1 MNSAFSTLDWGI
13 FGAYFL
19 VLTVTSVLLSQVKV
33 KSTRDYFVGGNTVPM
48 FAVAMSVL
56 ATSQSAATFLGG
68 PEYSYGKDLTFIGF
82 YISAFLAVI
91 FVAKVLIPKFYAIN
105 AVTVYELLE
114 KRYGESAKKQAG
126 VMFLIGRLFASG
138 ARLYIGALAISMIL
152 FLDITP
158 LHVAI
163 SISILMLGAL
173 AYAYFGG
180 VKSVIFSD
188 IIQAITYIGAGIA
201 VLIYLYVTIDT
212 DFTTVVST
220 LQADNKL
227 RLLDWSM
234 SGGFSVW
241 ALLGGW
247 LLLNIAAYGLDQD
260 MTQRALTCKS
270 AKEAQRSL
278 MMSIYMTIP
287 VAILFLMIGLLL
299 YLFYQHPELSG
310 LSTEVVQKF
319 EGEKITIFMYYI
331 LNEMPEGMRGLVTVG
346 AVAAALSSSNSV
358 LGAMSSVAIE
368 DLYKPWKQAK
378 SNVDGSNVDE
388 MHFVKAGRNAVLF
401 FAVALSLM
409 AMLSYYWQR
418 YTELPLLSFA
428 LGVMA
433 FAYTG
438 LLGVFGAAIFTQR
451 GSARTVPLALI
462 GGFLT
467 VLLLQPY
474 VLGGSLSSLFGFKV
488 GFAWQILVG
497 TVVAFGVMMTVKSEQ
512 VAGSR

>member
-1 MNSAFSTLDWGI
+1 MNSAFSTLDWII
-13 FGAYFL
+13 FITYFL
-19 VLTVTSVLLSQVKV
+19 VLTLTSVMLSRVRV
-33 KSTRDYFVGGNTVPM
+33 ENTRDYYVGGNTVPM
-48 FAVAMSVL
+48 FAVAISVL

-82 YISAFLAVI
+82 YLSAFLAVI
-91 FVAKVLIPKFYAIN
+91 FVSYVLIPRFYAIN

-114 KRYGESAKKQAG
+114 HRYGEKAKKQAG

-152 FLDITP
+152 FLDISPT
-158 LHVAI
+158 HVAI

-201 VLIYLYVTIDT
+201 VLIYLYVSMNA
-212 DFTTVVST
+212 DFTTIVST
-220 LQADNKL
+220 LQTDSKL
-227 RLLDWSM
+227 KLVDWSL

-260 MTQRALTCKS
+260 MTQRALACKNS
-270 AKEAQRSL
+270 KEAQKSL

-287 VAILFLMIGLLL
+287 VAILFLFIGLLL

-331 LNEMPEGMRGLVTVG
+331 LHEMPEGMRGLVTVG

-368 DLYKPWKQAK
+368 DLYRPWKEGKQK
-378 SNVDGSNVDE
+378 QGMVDE

-401 FAVALSLM
+401 FAVALSGM

-438 LLGVFGAAIFTQR
+438 LLGVFGAAIFTNR
-451 GSARTVPLALI
+451 GNATTVPLALL
-462 GGFLT
+462 GGFMT

-474 VLGGSLSSLFGFKV
+474 VLGTVLDIKL
-488 GFAWQILVG
+488 GFAWQILAG
-497 TVVAFGVMMTVKSEQ
+497 TVMAFGIMMMGKEKIK
-512 VAGSR
+512 

>member
-1 MNSAFSTLDWGI
+1 MNSAFSVVDWGI

-19 VLTVTSVLLSQVKV
+19 VLTVTSVLLSRMKV
-33 KSTRDYFVGGNTVPM
+33 KSTRDYFVGGNSIPM
-48 FAVAMSVL
+48 FAVAISVL

-82 YISAFLAVI
+82 YLSAFLAVV
-91 FVAKVLIPKFYAIN
+91 FVTKVLIPRFYAIN

-114 KRYGESAKKQAG
+114 HRYGEKAKKQAG

-158 LHVAI
+158 SHVAI
-163 SISILMLGAL
+163 SIAILMFGAL

-201 VLIYLYVTIDT
+201 VLIYLYITINA
-212 DFTTVVST
+212 DFSTVVST
-220 LQADNKL
+220 LQDDNKL
-227 RLLDWSM
+227 KLLDFSL

-260 MTQRALTCKS
+260 MTQRALTCKDS
-270 AKEAQRSL
+270 KEAQKAL
-278 MMSIYMTIP
+278 MMSIYITIP
-287 VAILFLMIGLLL
+287 VAILFLFIGLLL
-299 YLFYQHPELSG
+299 YLFYQHPELSHM
-310 LSTEVVQKF
+310 SADVVQKF

-331 LNEMPEGMRGLVTVG
+331 LHEMPEGMRGLVTVG

-368 DLYKPWKQAK
+368 DLYKPWKQK
-378 SNVDGSNVDE
+378 QGVTDE
-388 MHFVKAGRNAVLF
+388 MHFVRAGRNAVLF
-401 FAVALSLM
+401 FAVALSGM

-438 LLGVFGAAIFTQR
+438 LLGVFGAAIFTER
-451 GSARTVPLALI
+451 GNATTVPLALL
-462 GGFLT
+462 GGFMT

-474 VLGGSLSSLFGFKV
+474 VLGSLLDFKL
-488 GFAWQILVG
+488 GFAWQILGG
-497 TVVAFGVMMTVKSEQ
+497 TIVAFGVMMMGKMKE
-512 VAGSR
+512 

>member
-1 MNSAFSTLDWGI
+1 MNSAFTTVDWAI

-19 VLTVTSVLLSQVKV
+19 VLTLTSVILSQAKI
-33 KSTRDYFVGGNTVPM
+33 KSTRDYFVGSNSVPM
-48 FAVAMSVL
+48 FAVAISVL

-68 PEYSYGKDLTFIGF
+68 PEYSYGKDLTFLGF
-82 YISAFLAVI
+82 YFSAFFAVV
-91 FVAKVLIPKFYAIN
+91 FVAKVLIPRFYAIN

-114 KRYGESAKKQAG
+114 HRYGEKAKKQAG

-152 FLDITP
+152 FLDISP
-158 LHVAI
+158 SHVAI
-163 SISILMLGAL
+163 SIGILMLGAL

-188 IIQAITYIGAGIA
+188 IIQAVTYIGAGVA
-201 VLIYLYVTIDT
+201 VLVFLYVSIDA
-212 DFTTVVST
+212 DFSTVVST

-260 MTQRALTCKS
+260 MTQRALTCKDSKS
-270 AKEAQRSL
+270 AQKAL
-278 MMSIYMTIP
+278 MMSIYITIP
-287 VAILFLMIGLLL
+287 VAILFLFIGLLL
-299 YLFYQHPELSG
+299 YLFYQHPELSN
-310 LSTEVVQKF
+310 LHTDVVQKF
-319 EGEKITIFMYYI
+319 DGEKITIFMYYI
-331 LNEMPEGMRGLVTVG
+331 LHEMPEGMRGLVTVG

-358 LGAMSSVAIE
+358 LGAMSSVAIQ
-368 DLYKPWKQAK
+368 DLYRPWKEKQGMK
-378 SNVDGSNVDE
+378 DE
-388 MHFVKAGRNAVLF
+388 MHFVKAGRNAVLL
-401 FAVALSLM
+401 FAVALSAM

-438 LLGVFGAAIFTQR
+438 LLGVFGAAIFTKR
-451 GSARTVPLALI
+451 GNAKIVPLALL
-462 GGFLT
+462 GGFMT
-467 VLLLQPY
+467 VLFLQPY
-474 VLGGSLSSLFGFKV
+474 VLGNALDFKL
-488 GFAWQILVG
+488 GFAWQILGG
-497 TVVAFGVMMTVKSEQ
+497 TVVAFGVMMMGKEKEN
-512 VAGSR
+512 A